1 MEQHHTKQPNKKLR
15 IGWFTFTCCEDSTVI
30 FTEIMN
36 DHFEVWRK
44 VLDVRHA
51 RVLQTKNILDELDV
65 AFVEGAINSEEQE
78 TKLKEIRAKSK
89 KLVAIGACAC
99 TGMPSAQRNAFPP
112 ELKDKIQ
119 FLLDRFNQ
127 GEKVKKLDEIVTVDE
142 RVQGCP
148 MIEAAFLAV
157 IDKMLKEFGIVT
169 GELGMKNEKNEE

>member
-1 MEQHHTKQPNKKLR
+1 MKSERGSASSAAGSAASAISRSALP
-15 IGWFTFTCCEDSTVI
+15 G
-30 FTEIMN
+30 
-36 DHFEVWRK
+36 
-44 VLDVRHA
+44 A
-51 RVLQTKNILDELDV
+51 RCARSALSHL
-65 AFVEGAINSEEQE
+65 AIS
-78 TKLKEIRAKSK
+78 
-89 KLVAIGACAC
+89 

-169 GELGMKNEKNEE
+169 GELGMKNEE